1 MGNWNDVS
9 RERRVDRPLE
19 GELKALDSRSCA
31 TVVGRVALFPSPSS
45 LEELLP
51 SRIFR
56 IVVEYRGIWVDC
68 PSSSSTTKFIFS
80 LFSSLS
86 LHSFFDKTC
95 ESKSN
100 GHSPETLPETFQER
114 NVAITMG
121 GIALE
126 FFQRH
131 PPPREAHS
139 SYQRGGVTSSIESLA
154 SRKSAML
161 SRRWQLVKFLDAWH
175 VISRQAVGG
184 KRRTASFPKRLGL
197 MGGREARSK
206 SISFRSP
213 LRVAF
218 DCRVVIFSR
227 EQSTSPSISPRCI
240 IRPICHLF
248 VSTFSYPPEKLR
260 ISIAPSF
267 PLFLTRSTLVFD
279 CYSQF
284 RS

>member
-1 MGNWNDVS
+1 
-9 RERRVDRPLE
+9 
-19 GELKALDSRSCA
+19 
-31 TVVGRVALFPSPSS
+31 
-45 LEELLP
+45 
-51 SRIFR
+51 
-56 IVVEYRGIWVDC
+56 
-68 PSSSSTTKFIFS
+68 
-80 LFSSLS
+80 
-86 LHSFFDKTC
+86 
-95 ESKSN
+95 
-100 GHSPETLPETFQER
+100 
-114 NVAITMG
+114 MG

-175 VISRQAVGG
+175 VISRQGVGG

-240 IRPICHLF
+240 IRPICHPF

-260 ISIAPSF
+260 ISIAPSS
-267 PLFLTRSTLVFD
+267 LFLTRSTLVFD
-279 CYSQF
+279 CYSQSHSDREF
-284 RS
+284 SFDNHQPE

>member
-1 MGNWNDVS
+1 
-9 RERRVDRPLE
+9 
-19 GELKALDSRSCA
+19 
-31 TVVGRVALFPSPSS
+31 
-45 LEELLP
+45 
-51 SRIFR
+51 
-56 IVVEYRGIWVDC
+56 
-68 PSSSSTTKFIFS
+68 
-80 LFSSLS
+80 
-86 LHSFFDKTC
+86 
-95 ESKSN
+95 
-100 GHSPETLPETFQER
+100 
-114 NVAITMG
+114 MG

-175 VISRQAVGG
+175 VISRQGVGG

-227 EQSTSPSISPRCI
+227 EQSTSPSISLYYLPRF
-240 IRPICHLF
+240 RFHVF
-248 VSTFSYPPEKLR
+248 VSAGKITNIDRATFLS
-260 ISIAPSF
+260 
-267 PLFLTRSTLVFD
+267 LFF
-279 CYSQF
+279 
-284 RS
+284 